1 MTQKAFDP
9 PLTDLYTQPG
19 HLLRRAQQIA
29 ASIFHDEMGE
39 FVTPIQY
46 AILRILV
53 EHPGIDQVSLA
64 GLVAMD
70 TSTAASVAIR
80 LEEKKLLV
88 RYLDPNNRRQRQL
101 YLTEEGQALLRK
113 TVPGVA
119 RLHERLFEGFSPD
132 EEEQFMQLLKKLV
145 HLNNS
150 KSRAPLAAR
159 RAPATAATASPDA
172 SEQDN

>member
-1 MTQKAFDP
+1 
-9 PLTDLYTQPG
+9 
-19 HLLRRAQQIA
+19 
-29 ASIFHDEMGE
+29 
-39 FVTPIQY
+39 QY

-101 YLTEEGQALLRK
+101 FLTEEGEALLRK

-119 RLHERLFEGFSPD
+119 RLHERLFDGFTPE
-132 EEEQFMQLLKKLV
+132 EEEQFMKLLKKLV
-145 HLNNS
+145 HLNNYQ
-150 KSRAPLAAR
+150 SRAPLAQR
-159 RAPATAATASPDA
+159 SSNSKPTESPSEAS
-172 SEQDN
+172 S

>member
-1 MTQKAFDP
+1 MTKKAFDP

-101 YLTEEGQALLRK
+101 YLTEE
-113 TVPGVA
+113 
-119 RLHERLFEGFSPD
+119 
-132 EEEQFMQLLKKLV
+132 
-145 HLNNS
+145 
-150 KSRAPLAAR
+150 
-159 RAPATAATASPDA
+159 
-172 SEQDN
+172 